1 MSFPA
6 LIRREMQGSLPR
18 LLIMSGLAGASNA
31 GILAAINAGASAAAD
46 SKPVLASGALF
57 IICLVLFIKTQQ
69 YVLVATTIEVE
80 AIIHRVRL
88 RLMDHVRRSELLP
101 LDSIGRAQIVGAI
114 TRETQTLTQAA
125 IMFAFSAQGIILV
138 FFVAIYILILSPLAL
153 LISFV
158 VIGVSAGMFLATSK
172 RLNAQR
178 QEALEW
184 ENKLYDRLNDLI
196 DGFKEVRLNSA
207 RSQALFEDIVEVSR
221 TAANIKIRTQSETFK
236 RMVWSQSS
244 IYLLLGAVVFI
255 VPAISSSA
263 SSNLQKTTTALLF
276 VISACWG
283 LVQSVPILLS
293 ANSAADNI
301 ERLEQLLRGT
311 RVSPEIGPA
320 EPAQGFSKIEMRG
333 VQFHYRDKTSDRA
346 FEIGPINFELRAGEL
361 VFIMGGNGSGKST
374 FMKVLA
380 GLYVPDSGEVLLDGV
395 PIDDSNR
402 EYYRSLITAVFSDYH
417 LFLRLYGIP
426 DPDMQEV
433 ERLLTEYRLDDKT
446 SLSEGEFKT
455 IELSGGQ
462 RKRLALIV
470 SLLEKRPLLLLD
482 EWAAEQ
488 DPEYRHKFYHELLP
502 ALHRS
507 GVTIVVVS
515 HDDRYIDEAHLDARI
530 LRMEEGR
537 FVEQHSMENV

>member
-1 MSFPA
+1 
-6 LIRREMQGSLPR
+6 MQGSLPR

-46 SKPVLASGALF
+46 SKPVLLSGALF
-57 IICLVLFIKTQQ
+57 IVCLALFIKTQQ
-69 YVLVATTIEVE
+69 YVLVASTIEIE

-114 TRETQTLTQAA
+114 TRETQTLAQAA
-125 IMFAFSAQGIILV
+125 VMFAFSAQGIIMVL
-138 FFVAIYILILSPLAL
+138 FVALYIAYLSPMSL
-153 LISFV
+153 LISLA
-158 VIGVSAGMFLATSK
+158 VIGLAAGMFLATSK
-172 RLNAQR
+172 RLNTQR

-184 ENKLYDRLNDLI
+184 ENRLYDRLNDLI

-207 RSQALFEDIVEVSR
+207 RSDALFDDIVEVSR

-236 RMVWSQSS
+236 RMVTSQSS

-263 SSNLQKTTTALLF
+263 SSNLQKITTALLF
-276 VISACWG
+276 VISAAWG
-283 LVQSVPILLS
+283 IVQSVPILLQ

-301 ERLEQLLRGT
+301 ERLEELLRGT
-311 RVSPEIGPA
+311 RVSPEDGPA
-320 EPAQGFSKIEMRG
+320 EPAKGFSKIEMHGIR
-333 VQFHYRDKTSDRA
+333 FHYRDKTSDRA
-346 FEIGPINFELRAGEL
+346 FEIGPIDFELRSGEL

-374 FMKVLA
+374 FMKVLS
-380 GLYVPDSGEVLLDGV
+380 GLYVPDAGEIALDGV

-402 EYYRSLITAVFSDYH
+402 EYYRSLITAIFADYH

-433 ERLLTEYRLDDKT
+433 QRLLTDYRLHEKT

-470 SLLEKRPLLLLD
+470 SLLEKRPVLLLD

-502 ALHRS
+502 ALNSS
-507 GVTIVVVS
+507 GVTIVVIS
-515 HDDRYIDEAHLDARI
+515 HDDRYIDEAQLNARI

-537 FVEQHSMENV
+537 FVEQHSMEAV